1 LKKPLRVIFHNL
13 KKWLRFLFLSVQNG
27 VVKHLEGSGER
38 GSTIHLREFLRKKA
52 KKMSMKRKRME
63 AIYPCLTIT
72 YHSTIDSERKGV
84 GILGIVFSLLN
95 CFACKRLE
103 GIKP

>member
-1 LKKPLRVIFHNL
+1 
-13 KKWLRFLFLSVQNG
+13 
-27 VVKHLEGSGER
+27 
-38 GSTIHLREFLRKKA
+38 
-52 KKMSMKRKRME
+52 MSMKRME
-63 AIYPCLTIT
+63 AIYPCLTII
-72 YHSTIDSERKGV
+72 YYSTIDSERKGV